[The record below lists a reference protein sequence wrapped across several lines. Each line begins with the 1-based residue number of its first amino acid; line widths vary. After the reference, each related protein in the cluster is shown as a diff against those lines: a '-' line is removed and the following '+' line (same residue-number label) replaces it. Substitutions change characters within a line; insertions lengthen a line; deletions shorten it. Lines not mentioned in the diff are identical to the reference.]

1 MRFQS
6 GRSEADRSEAQEL
19 ENDSAGISGHLVKQR
34 TGNEESVGAQSS
46 IDPES
51 HDTAQQNRITRLQV
65 PRRHGRVKQKCHF
78 GPGGKKQ
85 CNQESTMTNE
95 AIRQSNADA
104 EDLEWLLREIDK
116 VREQTHTTDQSPQP
130 AHHESGEQRSG

>member
-1 MRFQS
+1 MSFW
-6 GRSEADRSEAQEL
+6 
-19 ENDSAGISGHLVKQR
+19 
-34 TGNEESVGAQSS
+34 TGGE
-46 IDPES
+46 
-51 HDTAQQNRITRLQV
+51 
-65 PRRHGRVKQKCHF
+65 
-78 GPGGKKQ
+78 KKS
-85 CNQESTMTNE
+85 NQESTMTNE